1 MEINLDAK
9 PSNKF
14 LNKIF
19 EEIFI
24 STIIC
29 IDNKILETI
38 KSKRLIKKGQI
49 DSSSKR
55 MIKSQL

>member
-38 KSKRLIKKGQI
+38 KSKRLIKKDQI